1 MADERKNHSLRKIQR
16 VPVKIFHGLSREEFL
31 SDVYSKREPAVLRG
45 LDIGAAVTKWTPK
58 YLAEVGGEK
67 LVKVHVCSEK
77 GMDFINKNFVYK
89 TLPFNQFVMR
99 ASHSTQTD
107 PFLAPEERYYL
118 RSLGDDPRKDI
129 SDIEEHFPNLARD
142 LQVPEFYPKEQFFSS
157 VFRIASAGSQ
167 LWTHYDIMDNLLIQV
182 KGCKRAV
189 LFSPKDAKNLYLNGD
204 KSDVLDIDCPDP
216 AKYPRFY
223 SAVQHEALLEPG
235 DVLFIPALWFHNVV
249 SLDFGVAVNVFWRH
263 LPAEMYDNKD
273 VYGNKDLLPATRA
286 MQIVDRAVKLLQE
299 LPDGYKDFYARRII
313 CKLEQRCYSNNGA

>member
-142 LQVPEFYPKEQFFSS
+142 LQ
-157 VFRIASAGSQ
+157 
-167 LWTHYDIMDNLLIQV
+167 IMDNLLIQV